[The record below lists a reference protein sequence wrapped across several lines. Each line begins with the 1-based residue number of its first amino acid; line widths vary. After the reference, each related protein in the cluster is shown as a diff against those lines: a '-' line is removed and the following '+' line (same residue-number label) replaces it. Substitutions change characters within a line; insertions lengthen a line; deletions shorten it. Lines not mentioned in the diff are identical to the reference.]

1 MPKTKV
7 IRFAIYAFIATFV
20 IKARS
25 QVEDLSIANDGT
37 KSALTEQY
45 FEFEPRPRKFNDI
58 KDVKDV
64 QSWLRWLCNSLQAAG
79 NTDEYSNPLSLN
91 LHNRVTPTSGICLN
105 ASSITLSFRRVK
117 LSSDAAASTTTR
129 FSAFY
134 PQTWKAFT
142 IDPGTDLAG
151 SDIEATSPIVAST
164 PSTLSW
170 LYTPACKSCSNTGS
184 SVAYGSSYVCRHDLV
199 RFLNRQKSF
208 DQLRR
213 FTRLHDLDIFGSSLD
228 LLNIFIVFDCILK
241 DFLSVNT
248 VLLGICASPHVGKN
262 WV

>member
-25 QVEDLSIANDGT
+25 QVKDLSIANDGT

-184 SVAYGSSYVCRHDLV
+184 SVAYGSSYV
-199 RFLNRQKSF
+199 
-208 DQLRR
+208 
-213 FTRLHDLDIFGSSLD
+213 
-228 LLNIFIVFDCILK
+228 
-241 DFLSVNT
+241 
-248 VLLGICASPHVGKN
+248 VGMT
-262 WV
+262 W

>member
-1 MPKTKV
+1 MRLAIYHSISFPFLRHSETLIIDAVEV

-45 FEFEPRPRKFNDI
+45 FELEPRPRKFDDI

-64 QSWLRWLCNSLQAAG
+64 QSWLRWLFNSLQAAG
-79 NTDEYSNPLSLN
+79 STGEYSNPLSLN

-117 LSSDAAASTTTR
+117 LSSDAAASTTAR
-129 FSAFY
+129 FAAFY

-142 IDPGTDLAG
+142 IDPGADVAG

-164 PSTLSW
+164 LSW
-170 LYTPACKSCSNTGS
+170 LYTPACKGCSNAGS
-184 SVAYGSSYVCRHDLV
+184 DFGCYQMLPDNRH
-199 RFLNRQKSF
+199 QW
-208 DQLRR
+208 
-213 FTRLHDLDIFGSSLD
+213 TSLAE
-228 LLNIFIVFDCILK
+228 
-241 DFLSVNT
+241 S
-248 VLLGICASPHVGKN
+248 
-262 WV
+262 